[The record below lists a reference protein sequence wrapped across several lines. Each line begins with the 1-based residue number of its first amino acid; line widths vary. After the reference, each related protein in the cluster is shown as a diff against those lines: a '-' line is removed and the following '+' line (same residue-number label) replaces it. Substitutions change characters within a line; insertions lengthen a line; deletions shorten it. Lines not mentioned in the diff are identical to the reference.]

1 MVQNCKFGAHSA
13 ASSAV
18 QLLLLGKE
26 ILFNCLHFKV
36 ILHILSDFVV
46 GFLSPLSPPTF

>member
-1 MVQNCKFGAHSA
+1 MVQNRQFGANSA

-26 ILFNCLHFKV
+26 ILFNRLHFKV
-36 ILHILSDFVV
+36 I
-46 GFLSPLSPPTF
+46 